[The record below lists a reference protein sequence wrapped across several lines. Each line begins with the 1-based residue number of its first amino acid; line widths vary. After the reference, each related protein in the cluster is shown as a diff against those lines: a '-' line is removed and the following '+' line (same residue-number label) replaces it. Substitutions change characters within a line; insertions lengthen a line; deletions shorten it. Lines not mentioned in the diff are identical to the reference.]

1 MSKKNSNFACKI
13 LNIVFMKKYFLAIAL
28 FGIVALLSSCE
39 PKLEPTVES
48 IVGHWVESYKDYPNF
63 MQDGSIEYTFD
74 TNRNV
79 SIFVYDALSG
89 KDTTIIK
96 SYDIGEMGPNVLT
109 FNIVMSDFS
118 GENWTIIKLTKNEM
132 DWQRMGTTFSPGSVG
147 GDFRHLVR
155 VQHE

>member
-28 FGIVALLSSCE
+28 LGIVALLSSCE
-39 PKLEPTVES
+39 PKLEPTKQN

-96 SYDIGEMGPNVLT
+96 SYDIGEMGPNILT
-109 FNIVMSDFS
+109 FNMEMSDFS

-132 DWQRMGTTFSPGSVG
+132 DWQRMGSTFSPGTVG

-155 VQHE
+155 VQE

>member
-1 MSKKNSNFACKI
+1 
-13 LNIVFMKKYFLAIAL
+13 MKKYFLAIAL
-28 FGIVALLSSCE
+28 LGIVALLSSCE
-39 PKLEPTVES
+39 PKLEPSVES
-48 IVGHWVESYKDYPNF
+48 IVGHWVESYKDYPYF

-74 TNRNV
+74 TNRRV

-109 FNIVMSDFS
+109 FNMEMSDFS

-132 DWQRMGTTFSPGSVG
+132 DWQRMGTTFSPGTVG

-155 VQHE
+155 VQE